1 MREREAG
8 DRDRGR
14 ETLERNRIREMGK
27 MDMRGE
33 TENQGERDRRGYVLR

>member
-8 DRDRGR
+8 DRDTK
-14 ETLERNRIREMGK
+14 EKQRIREMGK
-27 MDMRGE
+27 MDMGGE